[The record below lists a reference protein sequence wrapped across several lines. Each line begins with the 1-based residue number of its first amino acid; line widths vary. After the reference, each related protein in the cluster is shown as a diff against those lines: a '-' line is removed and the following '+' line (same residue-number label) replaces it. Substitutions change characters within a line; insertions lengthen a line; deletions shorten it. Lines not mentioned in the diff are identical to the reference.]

1 MIHSSNLC
9 YKMISDRKDCIDEFN
24 KWKTEIEEETQR
36 LIRIITVK
44 QNINAYGVYSLG
56 VFYQLEAETK

>member
-1 MIHSSNLC
+1 
-9 YKMISDRKDCIDEFN
+9 MISDRKDCIDEFN